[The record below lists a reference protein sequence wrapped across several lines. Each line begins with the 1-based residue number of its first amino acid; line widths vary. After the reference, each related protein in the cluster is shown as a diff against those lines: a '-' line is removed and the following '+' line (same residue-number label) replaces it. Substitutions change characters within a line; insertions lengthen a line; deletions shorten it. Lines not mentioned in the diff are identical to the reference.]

1 MSSLQTP
8 RQVVDS
14 LGYDL
19 VEQRRLRQ
27 QLADL
32 SEQIDVK
39 TRQLIPILD
48 AREIDSLVTTFWN
61 MHRVHVLRVEMD
73 AYGCVVAMLEP
84 TTDFDGLAWPDKPV
98 DTIDTELLD
107 AYRPFNP
114 NVPRPITVRE
124 LAEAF
129 NPADADDAK

>member
-39 TRQLIPILD
+39 TRQLVPILD
-48 AREIDSLVTTFWN
+48 ARETDSLVTTFWN

-98 DTIDTELLD
+98 ATIDTEPLE

-129 NPADADDAK
+129 NPADTDDAE